1 MPAVK
6 VNIYQAKTNLS
17 RLIGEVQEGKEV
29 IIARAGRP
37 VAKLVPFQTPRKLGM
52 LKGKLSIPD
61 DFDEP
66 LPEDVLAAFEGA
78 E

>member
-1 MPAVK
+1 MPMAK

-17 RLIGEVQEGKEV
+17 KLLEEVQEGKEV

-37 VAKLVPFQTPRKLGM
+37 VARLVPFQTSRKLG
-52 LKGKLSIPD
+52 LLAGKLTVPD

-66 LPEDVLAAFEGA
+66 LPEEIVSAWR
-78 E
+78 